1 MKLMLRILLV
11 GGLFALLS
19 FLFHPYTGH
28 LNISLNG
35 NQLTSPVAQVA
46 AIPMLM
52 GIFCFA
58 LLLAAFVFL
67 GASTLILIFFIFAG
81 FAGLS
86 VMAPFLIPF
95 MFVALLVYVALSD

>member
-1 MKLMLRILLV
+1 VKLILRILLI
-11 GGLFALLS
+11 GGLFAVLS
-19 FLFHPYTGH
+19 FLFHPHTGN

-35 NQLTSPVAQVA
+35 NQLTSPFAQLA
-46 AIPMLM
+46 AIPLLM

-58 LLLAAFVFL
+58 LLLGVFAFL
-67 GASTLILIFFIFAG
+67 GASTLLLIFFVFAG